1 MFLHTQLI
9 IILALNPK
17 HNPIKFTNHFQ
28 VFLLTRFQELT
39 VPEQI
44 AQLVVRTALIAQ
56 VIFTDQGMH
65 MIMDT
70 LWDTDMDG
78 DAVDVVTEAA
88 MGMEAV
94 MDTEVATVKL

>member
-28 VFLLTRFQELT
+28 AFLLVRFQELT
-39 VPEQI
+39 VPEKI
-44 AQLVVRTALIAQ
+44 APLVVRTALIAQ
-56 VIFTDQGMH
+56 IMFTDQDTDMT
-65 MIMDT
+65 MDI

-78 DAVDVVTEAA
+78 DAVDVVTEAD
-88 MGMEAV
+88 
-94 MDTEVATVKL
+94 MDTEAATVKL